1 MGKTREKQTWRRKMG
16 SLLDTSGVR
25 WLSDVQMEIPCRQLE
40 MQIESSRQRYKLGRT
55 QYRGGT

>member
-1 MGKTREKQTWRRKMG
+1 MG